1 MKKSISDHCVPEQ
14 GSAGSP
20 TIVGGQP
27 PSHKPNRVKVSA
39 GVEQALYLAAT
50 DAAFEARLLAQRDRA
65 ARAAGL
71 HLRDSEAAVLRNAP
85 RHQLQAFIASL
96 DTSPGNLRRRGF
108 LQAVAASAVA
118 FAAGGSLGACGE
130 TDKDVDGG
138 AADKGIDVDA
148 PIVRDGCLSD
158 MPPLQPDSV
167 DGAQP
172 DIEVDAPMVMDGI
185 QPDIPPVKL
194 DLQVELSVDGIMPD
208 MPPTKLDIFV
218 PGPDSAGVK
227 PDK

>member
-1 MKKSISDHCVPEQ
+1 MEKNKGVRDQ
-14 GSAGSP
+14 GRAGSP

-27 PSHKPNRVKVSA
+27 PGHQPNRVRVSA

-50 DAAFEARLLAQRDRA
+50 DAAFGQQLLERRDRA

-85 RHQLQAFIASL
+85 RHQLEAFIASL
-96 DTSPGNLRRRGF
+96 DTSAANVRRRGF

-118 FAAGGSLGACGE
+118 FAAGGSLGGCSDD
-130 TDKDVDGG
+130 DKDHDG
-138 AADKGIDVDA
+138 GIDVDA
-148 PIVRDGCLSD
+148 PIVRDGCLADFPGS
-158 MPPLQPDSV
+158 PDGG
-167 DGAQP
+167 DGGP

-194 DLQVELSVDGIMPD
+194 DLPVELSVDGIMPD
-208 MPPTKLDIFV
+208 MPAKLDKQV
-218 PGPDSAGVK
+218 PQ
-227 PDK
+227 